1 MKKMFFFLAVVALQF
16 LAVSVARAGG
26 SPTCVAPEVK
36 LSWPAV
42 NPVWEMC
49 WLPPNESVGPRGSG
63 MELRNVYW
71 NGQLVMRRAHAPM
84 LFAEYKDGQGGDC
97 YRDWK
102 DDTTSTLAAAV
113 VQNQLGSIPSGGDPA
128 ITACDRSNNPTAS
141 YGTCPFG
148 LPIAPGYNC
157 TPGLAMEDLGSYVR
171 LTTQYRAD
179 WYMYASR
186 YEFYRDGRM
195 VPSFGFGNR
204 NGTYNSVT
212 HWHTNYWRFEFDI
225 DGLGNNV
232 VSKNGVDQMVEFSD
246 LRNASGGVN
255 GGQTTWEV
263 RNPTTGN
270 GYRLVP
276 GAKDYN
282 VATNES
288 GRNFHTIDFMA
299 TQAHGGEYGDD
310 PNYNLFDCTMDKA
323 ALVNGESIANNNQA
337 LYYRVSVRDATA
349 NSWPSGCSGAN
360 CIPQDSMVCKKAG
373 PSLVPFGPWAEYIFY
388 DGFDNLVPGANLF
401 Q

>member
-1 MKKMFFFLAVVALQF
+1 MKSILFILAAAALQ
-16 LAVSVARAGG
+16 LTMVSVAHAG
-26 SPTCVAPEVK
+26 SPTCVPPEVK

-49 WLPPNESVGPRGSG
+49 WLGPDDSVGPRGSG
-63 MELRNVYW
+63 MELRNVYR

-84 LFAEYKDGQGGDC
+84 LFAEYKGGAGGDC

-113 VQNQLGSIPSGGDPA
+113 AQNQLGNIPAGGNPA
-128 ITACDRSNNPTAS
+128 ITACDRSQDPTQS

-148 LPIAPGYNC
+148 LTVAPGYNC
-157 TPGLAMEDLGSYVR
+157 TPGLAIEDMGTYVR

-186 YEFYRDGRM
+186 FEFYRDGRM
-195 VPSFGFGNR
+195 IPSFGFGNR

-232 VSKNGVDQMVEFSD
+232 VSINGVDQSTEFSD
-246 LRNASGGVN
+246 LRDATGGAG

-270 GYRLVP
+270 GYRFVP
-276 GAKDYN
+276 GANDYN
-282 VATNES
+282 VPTNES
-288 GRNFHTIDFMA
+288 HRNFHTTDFMA
-299 TQAHGGEYGDD
+299 TQAHAGEYGDD
-310 PNYNLFDCTMDKA
+310 PNYNLFDCTMDQS

-349 NSWPSGCSGAN
+349 NNWPDGCTGAR

-373 PSLVPFGPWAEYIFY
+373 PSLVPIGPWAEYIFY
-388 DGFDNLVPGANLF
+388 DGFDNLVPGANSF